1 MTEPGDS
8 EECHQI
14 IEIGISQDANDLHG
28 VVGVDSLGDDAGVV
42 HRRLFDK
49 LVQLLWRVVHVLGV
63 FMWVGNDGLAIAI
76 LLRSQADQLIDS

>member
-14 IEIGISQDANDLHG
+14 IEIGISQDANDLHR
-28 VVGVDSLGDDAGVV
+28 VVGVHSLEEDAGVV
-42 HRRLFDK
+42 HRCLFDK
-49 LVQLLWRVVHVLGV
+49 LIQLYWRVVKVVSTL
-63 FMWVGNDGLAIAI
+63 MRVGNDGLVVAV

>member
-49 LVQLLWRVVHVLGV
+49 LVQLPRRVVDVVGGA
-63 FMWVGNDGLAIAI
+63 FMWVGNDGLAVAI
-76 LLRSQADQLIDS
+76 LLRS